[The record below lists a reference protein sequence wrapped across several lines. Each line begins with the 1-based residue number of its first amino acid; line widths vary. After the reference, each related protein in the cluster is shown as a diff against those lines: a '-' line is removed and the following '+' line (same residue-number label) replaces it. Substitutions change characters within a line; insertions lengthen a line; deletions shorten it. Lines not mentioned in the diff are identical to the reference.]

1 MYSSSGS
8 LRCGLALMAW
18 PAQRFEIA
26 VFIGAAVSFRGDV
39 VDRFRRAWPAVAQ
52 ALLAD
57 VSITLKDADADDVPL
72 TAVATLVAAQAA
84 LMLLPPFITMR
95 HAVAGTVCGGAGA
108 PSFTAGARDS
118 CWHIVGSNKK
128 ATSRCQWLIKFN
140 KMCHSS
146 RGGPANKLF
155 TQSMNRILKVRIDL
169 ILC

>member
-1 MYSSSGS
+1 M
-8 LRCGLALMAW
+8 ALEADRN
-18 PAQRFEIA
+18 QVA
-26 VFIGAAVSFRGDV
+26 VVVGAAVSFWFDV
-39 VDRFRRAWPAVAQ
+39 VNRSCRNWPAVAQ
-52 ALLAD
+52 AFLTD
-57 VSITLKDADADDVPL
+57 VSITLKDADADDVPF
-72 TAVATLVAAQAA
+72 TAVATLVAAQTS
-84 LMLLPPFITMR
+84 LVLLPSFVTVR
-95 HAVAGTVCGGAGA
+95 LAVAGTVCGGAGA